1 MSVCGFKPNSCFGA
15 IEGAPKPL
23 NRQNADRLETAISD
37 VLEKGLRT
45 ADIAGG
51 ATTILS
57 TSQMGDAILAQLQAT
72 V

>member
-1 MSVCGFKPNSCFGA
+1 MG
-15 IEGAPKPL
+15 EL
-23 NRQNADRLETAISD
+23 ADRLEKAISN

-51 ATTILS
+51 ATKILS
-57 TSQMGDAILAQLQAT
+57 TSEMGDAIIADLQAT